1 MPENKKKPN
10 PIDAYVG
17 GRIRLRRNMVSMSQ
31 EKLGEQLGI
40 TFQQIQKY
48 EKGTNRVGA
57 SRLQAIASILNVP
70 VSFFF
75 EGAPGLAEEQ
85 PAGFQEDSAE
95 GTMMAF
101 SGSAEGLQ
109 LTRAFIKIRDP
120 KLRRRVI
127 DLVKA
132 MADGDEGQ

>member
-1 MPENKKKPN
+1 MPDNKKKPN

-31 EKLGEQLGI
+31 EKLGESLGI

-57 SRLQAIASILNVP
+57 SRLQAIASILSVP

-75 EGAPGLAEEQ
+75 EGGPGSGIEG
-85 PAGFQEDSAE
+85 AGGFSESSDQDSI
-95 GTMMAF
+95 MAF
-101 SGSAEGLQ
+101 GSSTEGLQ
-109 LTRAFIKIRDP
+109 LARAFLKIRDP

-132 MADGDEGQ
+132 MGEETDV

>member
-1 MPENKKKPN
+1 MPDNKKKPN
-10 PIDAYVG
+10 PIDSYVG

-31 EKLGEQLGI
+31 EKLGDSLGI

-57 SRLQAIASILNVP
+57 SRLQAIASILSVP

-75 EGAPGLAEEQ
+75 EGGPGVEGNE
-85 PAGFQEDSAE
+85 PGGFAEDSDQNSIL
-95 GTMMAF
+95 AF
-101 SGSAEGLQ
+101 GSSAEGLQ
-109 LTRAFIKIRDP
+109 LARAFLKIRDP

-132 MADGDEGQ
+132 MADGDDTA